1 MNKTTKRIL
10 ALLLCLVMI
19 LALAACGKEKESEQP
34 VEHPA
39 DAVKAEGYAY
49 KAEYKPVE
57 TNAQWG
63 LSAVAFTDDG
73 FYATGYEK
81 AGKQIPEG
89 ETEEYEGQYDIYN
102 TVLYYVTWDGKA
114 TRLPEFEPGKAP
126 ENTGNYKDFSG
137 SVYLSGVT
145 LQDDGT
151 LVGVEDT
158 YCGWFDGPEST
169 YGTEEQ
175 YNYYSYSEKYAIVTY
190 DQNGKELSRAPV
202 DYDTENSYLSFWRVV
217 TDENGNILTTR
228 DEGIVA
234 FATDG
239 SVAYVINSDNYINRL
254 IRLKDGTLGALA
266 YGDNGMEFYKV
277 DTAAKQIG
285 EGVPLPNDAWDVTT
299 GAGGDYDLYYTS
311 GLYLYGVTLGETRAE
326 KLLNWIECD
335 INGNSVSNESLYIR
349 EDGTIAGL
357 LGEEDESG
365 EGYSNQVFLL
375 TKVPADTLPQKQ
387 ELVLAEIY
395 ADPDLSNKIVKFNRA
410 HDNVRILIKDYSEY
424 NTEEDYSAGLTK
436 LTTEIM
442 AGNVPDLVD
451 LNQLPY
457 QQMAAKGLLED
468 LYPFIDADPTLDRG
482 HFFTNVLKA
491 MEVNGGLYEVT
502 NGFSVETLVGA
513 ASVVGDT
520 PGWTYDEYYAALASM
535 PEGCTPMELWYT
547 KESVLNNV
555 LYPNLDTFVD
565 WTTGKV
571 NFECDEFRQLLEF
584 VNTFPTDVN
593 WDDETV
599 TASTEER
606 IQSGQQ
612 MLTSAYLYSLDSLL
626 YNDMNFGG
634 KSTYIG
640 WPTSSGVGSCM
651 QLGNAYGMSSNCAD
665 KEAAWEFLRTFL
677 TEEGQSSTY
686 NIPTNKKVFQ
696 KRLDEW
702 MTPLYRKDADGNFVL
717 DENGEKIQEPRG
729 GWGSEDGEV
738 HYIYSMTQEQAD
750 EVMNIIESC
759 TKVSNY
765 DTAIY
770 DIVYEQAQAYFAG
783 QKSIE
788 EVMRLIQSKANIYVN
803 EQR

>member
-1 MNKTTKRIL
+1 
-10 ALLLCLVMI
+10 MI
-19 LALAACGKEKESEQP
+19 LALAACGKEKESAQP

-49 KAEYKPVE
+49 KADYLPVE
-57 TNAQWG
+57 TDAQWG
-63 LSAVAFTDDG
+63 ITPCAFTEDG
-73 FYATGYEK
+73 FYATGYVKTGRKE
-81 AGKQIPEG
+81 IPEG
-89 ETEEYEGQYDIYN
+89 ATEEYEGQYDIYS
-102 TVLYYVTWDGKA
+102 TVLYFVTWDGKA
-114 TRLPEFEPGKAP
+114 TRLSEFEPGKAP
-126 ENTGNYKDFSG
+126 ENTGNYKDFSS
-137 SVYLSGVT
+137 SVYLSSV
-145 LQDDGT
+145 LLRDDGT
-151 LVGVEDT
+151 MIGVEDT
-158 YCGWFDGPEST
+158 YCNWFDGPDSA

-175 YNYYSYSEKYAIVTY
+175 YEYYNYQENYAIVTY

-202 DYDTENSYLSFWRVV
+202 DYDTENSYLSFWRAV
-217 TDENGNILTTR
+217 TDENGNLLTTR
-228 DEGIVA
+228 DEGVVA
-234 FATDG
+234 FAADG
-239 SVAYVINSDNYINRL
+239 SVAYMINSDNYINRL
-254 IRLKDGTLGALA
+254 VRLKDGTIGAMT
-266 YGDNGMEFYKV
+266 YGDSGMELCRV
-277 DTAAKQIG
+277 DTAAGQIG
-285 EGVPLPNDAWDVTT
+285 DGVPLPNDAWDVTS
-299 GAGGDYDLYYTS
+299 GNGGDYDLYYTS
-311 GLYLYGVTLGETRAE
+311 GLYLYGVKLGETKAE

-335 INGNSVSNESLYIR
+335 INGNNVSNESLYIR

-357 LGEEDESG
+357 LSESDDDG
-365 EGYSNQVFLL
+365 NASNQVFLI

-395 ADPDLSNKIVKFNRA
+395 ADYEMNNKVVKFNRA
-410 HDNVRILIKDYSEY
+410 HDNVRIIVKDYSEY

-442 AGNVPDLVD
+442 AGNVPDLLD

-457 QQMAAKGLLED
+457 KQMAAKGFLED
-468 LYPFIDADPTLDRG
+468 LYPHIDADPAMNRG
-482 HFFTNVLKA
+482 DFFPNVLKA
-491 MEVNGGLYEVT
+491 MEVNGGLYEISS
-502 NGFSVETLVGA
+502 GFSVETLVGA

-555 LYPNLDTFVD
+555 LYSNLDSFVD

-571 NFECDEFRQLLEF
+571 NFESDEFRQMLEF

-593 WDDETV
+593 WDDEAV

-606 IQSGQQ
+606 IRSGQQ
-612 MLTSAYLYSLDSLL
+612 MLTSAYLYSVDSLL

-640 WPTSSGVGSCM
+640 WPGSSGVGSCM
-651 QLGNAYGMSSNCAD
+651 QLGSAYGMSSTCAD

-677 TEEGQSSTY
+677 TEEGQKDNY
-686 NIPTNKKVFQ
+686 NIPTNKKVFE
-696 KRLDEW
+696 KRLEEW
-702 MTPLYRKDADGNFVL
+702 MTPQYLKDADGNFIL

-729 GWGSEDGEV
+729 GWSNSEDGEM

-759 TKVSNY
+759 TKLSNY